1 MRLVIATTILANSI
15 PLSSSLSSS
24 SSAGA
29 PAGAEASSSSSPSS
43 SRASSSS
50 LSSKRRYLGQSTSL
64 KQLIQRMS
72 NTDGMIPFPKQE
84 QQQQGV
90 LKNIDVM
97 VECDPSVV
105 AREENK
111 QQEKEEGTSRDQQEE
126 DETEAADLGVLS
138 CGLGKYCL
146 ESTSSSLGGYC
157 APSSSSSTSASAYDD
172 DVRELQQVTT
182 GDEEDDDLFTFA
194 YEFFCDRNTT
204 TTDYAQNCDCTNV
217 NVESMTLD
225 VSCVQPST
233 CTVYTNMCDV
243 NVTNCYSVNFD
254 LKLTGPGMYS
264 YVRCFEDTAPYVQKN
279 CYYGSASQDDVL
291 DQCTVSLDDVT
302 CNSCQTTP
310 YVYESCDEDDVYGTV
325 CENFTSNCFEFDCT
339 NTIARKAGNNCD
351 DNVYIPPILYYLQTY
366 GCEDLYICDIC
377 GGPDF
382 VATKPQG
389 QIDVGEGITTC
400 AAVAQVAL
408 LGGFNET
415 FCNENVIPA
424 VADDCGCTPAPAPTE
439 APIPSGG
446 SLRNVPLLS
455 STGNLAAVAAGF
467 TFAAVISLF

>member
-1 MRLVIATTILANSI
+1 
-15 PLSSSLSSS
+15 
-24 SSAGA
+24 
-29 PAGAEASSSSSPSS
+29 
-43 SRASSSS
+43 
-50 LSSKRRYLGQSTSL
+50 
-64 KQLIQRMS
+64 MS
-72 NTDGMIPFPKQE
+72 NTDGMGSFPKQD
-84 QQQQGV
+84 QQQQGL

-105 AREENK
+105 TGEE
-111 QQEKEEGTSRDQQEE
+111 QEKEEGTSRDQEL
-126 DETEAADLGVLS
+126 DETETADLGVLS
-138 CGLGKYCL
+138 CGFGKYCL
-146 ESTSSSLGGYC
+146 ESTSSSMGGYC
-157 APSSSSSTSASAYDD
+157 VSSSQYDA
-172 DVRELQQVTT
+172 DVRELQQT
-182 GDEEDDDLFTFA
+182 GDEDDLFKFA
-194 YEFFCDRNTT
+194 YDFFCDRNNTY
-204 TTDYAQNCDCTNV
+204 YAQNCDCTNV

-233 CTVYTNMCDV
+233 CTVYTNMCDA
-243 NVTNCYSVNFD
+243 NITNCYSVNFD
-254 LKLTGPGMYS
+254 LNLTGPGMYS

-310 YVYESCDEDDVYGTV
+310 YVYESCDEDEVYGTA

-339 NTIARKAGNNCD
+339 NTIARKAGNNCG
-351 DNVYIPPILYYLQTY
+351 DNVYVPPILYYLQTY

-400 AAVAQVAL
+400 AAVSQVAL

-415 FCNENVIPA
+415 FCKENVIPA
-424 VADDCGCTPAPAPTE
+424 VADDCGCTPTTPTE

-446 SLRNVPLLS
+446 LSRRYVPSLLS
-455 STGNLAAVAAGF
+455 IGNLASVAACF
-467 TFAAVISLF
+467 TVAAAISSI